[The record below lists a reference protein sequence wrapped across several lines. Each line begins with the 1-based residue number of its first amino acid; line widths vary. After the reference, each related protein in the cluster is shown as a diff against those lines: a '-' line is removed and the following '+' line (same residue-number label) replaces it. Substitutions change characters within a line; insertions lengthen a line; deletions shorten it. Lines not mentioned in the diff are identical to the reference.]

1 MKEVNEAIPVDRK
14 ESGSVNPLGVMPRES
29 EKELVWRP
37 SGLVLDDNGEIDGGA
52 QQSNSS
58 IGRLIATCTR
68 RPLL

>member
-1 MKEVNEAIPVDRK
+1 MKEVNEAIPVDRE

-37 SGLVLDDNGEIDGGA
+37 SSLVLDDDGDIDGGA
-52 QQSNSS
+52 QQSNGG
-58 IGRLIATCTR
+58 IGRLIVTRTR